1 MITAREALQR
11 LQAGNRR
18 FVAGRSGLVPSE
30 RPARRE
36 CLADGQEPFAIILGC
51 SDSRS
56 PVELIFDQD
65 IGDLFVVRVAGNVV
79 GPSQMGSVEF
89 AATRFGARLVVV
101 LGHSQCGAIA
111 ATLQHLEQPG
121 KLPSPSLEYLV
132 ERIRPAVEPL
142 LGPDETDRAALLAS
156 AVRANVRASVDRLR
170 NGSALL
176 ARLVQGERLMVIGA
190 EYCLSTGVVDF
201 FDETP

>member
-1 MITAREALQR
+1 MITALEALER

-18 FVAGRSGLVPSE
+18 FVAGQTGVDPS
-30 RPARRE
+30 RRAARRE
-36 CLADGQEPFAIILGC
+36 RLAAGQEPFAIILGC

-56 PVELIFDQD
+56 PVEIIFDQD

-79 GPSQMGSVEF
+79 ESSQMGSVEF
-89 AATRFGARLVVV
+89 AATQFGARLVVV

-121 KLPSPSLEYLV
+121 QLPSPSLENLV

-142 LGPDETDRAALLAS
+142 LAPGETDRAGLLAS
-156 AVRANVRASVDRLR
+156 AVRANVRASIDRLR
-170 NGSALL
+170 NGSPLL
-176 ARLVQGERLMVIGA
+176 AGLMRDAGLVVLGA
-190 EYCLSTGVVDF
+190 EYVLSTGVVDF
-201 FDETP
+201 FDGMP